1 MRAVV
6 QRVRR
11 ASVSVSGEAPRE
23 IGPGIVLLLGVGR
36 ADGEAEVR
44 WMAEKCAHLRMFPDD
59 AGKMNRSLLDVSGDA
74 LVVSQFTLYGDAA
87 KGRRPSFILAAPP
100 ETAEPLYLSVARRLT
115 ELGVRRV
122 ELGTFRTHM
131 VVALENDGPVTLW
144 LETEGA

>member
-11 ASVSVSGEAPRE
+11 ASVTVEGETPRD
-23 IGPGIVLLLGVGR
+23 IGSGIVMLLGVGR
-36 ADGEAEVR
+36 ADGDAEAR
-44 WMAEKCAHLRMFPDD
+44 WMAEKCANLRIFTDD

-74 LVVSQFTLYGDAA
+74 LVVSQFTLFGDAS
-87 KGRRPSFILAAPP
+87 KGRRPSFIDAAPP
-100 ETAEPLYLSVARRLT
+100 EVAEPLYLSVAKQMT

-131 VVALENDGPVTLW
+131 VVSLENDGPVTLW
-144 LETEGA
+144 IESPGT